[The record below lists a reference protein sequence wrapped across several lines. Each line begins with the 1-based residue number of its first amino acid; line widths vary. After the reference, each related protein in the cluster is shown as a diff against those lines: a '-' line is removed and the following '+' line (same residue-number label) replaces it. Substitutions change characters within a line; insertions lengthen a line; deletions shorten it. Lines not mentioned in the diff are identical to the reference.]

1 MFLKR
6 GNSKRID
13 HSVVALVMVHNH
25 LTAVKH
31 LINMDQV
38 QEELGFPLE
47 MEQPIRKME
56 MERKSLARILP
67 RTSITVEWC

>member
-13 HSVVALVMVHNH
+13 HLVVALVMGLNH

-31 LINMDQV
+31 LINMDQAL
-38 QEELGFPLE
+38 EELGFPLE

-56 MERKSLARILP
+56 MERKSLARILL
-67 RTSITVEWC
+67 RTSITVEWS